1 MISNVLKKL
10 NYLLEIAGSSP
21 PISRKITPGS
31 LQGFVQ
37 RSFYIPPTPY
47 HTHTHTQTHPKEH
60 YFTAPRKAIIA
71 VITVLQFLNHIEN

>member
-47 HTHTHTQTHPKEH
+47 HTHTRTRKHTQRSTISLLYEK
-60 YFTAPRKAIIA
+60 
-71 VITVLQFLNHIEN
+71 L